1 VGTVALRMLF
11 GDPGKYLGLV
21 FGIAFATLLMAQ
33 QAGLFAG
40 IIGRTVSQIVDVR
53 EADLWVMDSRVR
65 YSDVNEPMT
74 DTQLY
79 RVRSVAGVAWA
90 LPFLRNMGTVRSP
103 DGILEQ
109 ILLLGVDDATLA
121 GVPPKFILGDLD
133 ALRAPDAMAI
143 DKSGFMRLWPG
154 VPLDLGRE
162 VEIND
167 RRVRVAAIV
176 DASAPFAT
184 SPVIFVKYSLALNLA
199 AQRRS
204 QLSYVIA
211 RAADGHDPAEV
222 AARIQAET
230 GLQATTTSGFARM
243 TVLYFLRNTG
253 IPINFGIT
261 IALGFIVGA
270 AIVGQTFFLFVVENL
285 KQFGALKAI
294 GVGNA
299 AILRMVLLQAGV
311 AAITGYSLGIGMAAA
326 FFHFVPQVSDALRG
340 LVLPWEVAS
349 GVAVAVLA
357 IIAVASLASVR
368 RVLVVDPA
376 IVFRG

>member
-1 VGTVALRMLF
+1 
-11 GDPGKYLGLV
+11 
-21 FGIAFATLLMAQ
+21 
-33 QAGLFAG
+33 
-40 IIGRTVSQIVDVR
+40 
-53 EADLWVMDSRVR
+53 
-65 YSDVNEPMT
+65 
-74 DTQLY
+74 
-79 RVRSVAGVAWA
+79 
-90 LPFLRNMGTVRSP
+90 
-103 DGILEQ
+103 
-109 ILLLGVDDATLA
+109 VDDATLA
-121 GVPPKFILGDLD
+121 GVPPKFLLGDLD

-154 VPLDLGRE
+154 APLDLGRE

-184 SPVIFVKYSLALNLA
+184 APVIFVKYSLALNLA

-211 RAADGHDPAEV
+211 RSADGHDPAEV
-222 AARIQAET
+222 AARIRAET
-230 GLQATTTSGFARM
+230 GLQATTTDGFARM

-294 GVGNA
+294 GVGNG

-326 FFHFVPQVSDALRG
+326 FFHFVPQVNDALRG

-357 IIAVASLASVR
+357 IIAVASFASVR

>member
-1 VGTVALRMLF
+1 MGTVALRMLF

-33 QAGLFAG
+33 QAGLFMG
-40 IIGRTVSQIVDVR
+40 ILGRTVSQIVDVR
-53 EADLWVMDSRVR
+53 EADLWVMDPRVK

-90 LPFLRNMGTVRSP
+90 LPFLRTMGTVRSP
-103 DGILEQ
+103 EGILEQ
-109 ILLLGVDDATLA
+109 ILLIGVDDATLA
-121 GVPPKFILGDLD
+121 GVPPKFLLGDLD
-133 ALRAPDAMAI
+133 ALRGPDAMAI
-143 DKSGFMRLWPG
+143 DKSGFHRLWPG
-154 VPLDLGRE
+154 EPLDLGRE

-176 DASAPFAT
+176 DAAAPFAT
-184 SPVIFVKYSLALNLA
+184 APVIFARYSLALNLA

-204 QLSYVIA
+204 MLSYVIA
-211 RAADGHDPAEV
+211 RAGPGADANEV
-222 AARIQAET
+222 AARISAET
-230 GLQATTTSGFARM
+230 GLQALTSQGFARM

-326 FFHFVPQVSDALRG
+326 FFEFVPRVNDALRG
-340 LVLPWEVAS
+340 LVLPWEVAT
-349 GVAVAVLA
+349 GVGIAVLA
-357 IIAVASLASVR
+357 IIAVASFASVR

>member
-1 VGTVALRMLF
+1 MGTVALRMLF

-33 QAGLFAG
+33 QAALFVGLL
-40 IIGRTVSQIVDVR
+40 GRTVSQVLDVR
-53 EADLWVMDSRVR
+53 EAEIWVMDPRVR
-65 YSDVNEPMT
+65 YSEVSEPMT

-90 LPFLRNMGTVRSP
+90 LPFYRAMGTMRSP
-103 DGILEQ
+103 EGILEQ
-109 ILLLGVDDATLA
+109 IILLGVDDVTLA
-121 GVPPKFILGDLD
+121 GIPPKFLLGDLD
-133 ALRAPDAMAI
+133 SLRAPNAIAI
-143 DKSGFMRLWPG
+143 DRAGYARLWPG
-154 VPLDLGRE
+154 APLELGRE
-162 VEIND
+162 MEIND
-167 RRVRVAAIV
+167 RRVRLAAVV
-176 DASAPFAT
+176 DAAPPFAT
-184 SPVIFVKYSLALNLA
+184 APVIFTRYGFALELA
-199 AQRRS
+199 APRRS

-211 RAADGHDPAEV
+211 RAAPGEDAVGV
-222 AARIQAET
+222 AARISAET
-230 GLQATTTSGFARM
+230 GLQALTSDGFARM
-243 TVLYFLRNTG
+243 TVTYFLRNTG

-299 AILRMVLLQAGV
+299 SILRMVLLQAGV
-311 AAITGYSLGIGMAAA
+311 AAITGYSLGIGLAAA
-326 FFHFVPQVSDALRG
+326 FFHFVAQASDALRG
-340 LVLPWEVAS
+340 LILPWEIAA
-349 GVAVAVLA
+349 GVALAVLF
-357 IIAVASLASVR
+357 IIAVASFASLR

>member
-1 VGTVALRMLF
+1 MGKVALRMLF

-21 FGIAFATLLMAQ
+21 FGLAFATLLMAQ
-33 QAGLFAG
+33 QAALFVGLL
-40 IIGRTVSQIVDVR
+40 GRTVSQIMDVR
-53 EADLWVMDSRVR
+53 EADLWVMDPRVK
-65 YSDVNEPMT
+65 YSDVSEPMT

-90 LPFLRNMGTVRSP
+90 LPFYRAMGTARSRE
-103 DGILEQ
+103 GILEQ
-109 ILLLGVDDATLA
+109 IMLLGVDDSTLA
-121 GVPPKFILGDLD
+121 GIPPKFLLGDPD
-133 ALRAPDAMAI
+133 SLRAPNAIAI
-143 DKSGFMRLWPG
+143 DRAGFGRLWPG

-162 VEIND
+162 MEIND
-167 RRVRVAAIV
+167 RRVRVAAVV
-176 DASAPFAT
+176 DASPPFAT
-184 SPVIFVKYSLALNLA
+184 APVIFVRYSFALELA
-199 AQRRS
+199 APRRS

-211 RAADGHDPAEV
+211 RAAPGQDAAAV
-222 AARIQAET
+222 AARISAET
-230 GLQATTTSGFARM
+230 GLQATTSDGFARM
-243 TVLYFLRNTG
+243 TIGYFLRNTG

-294 GVGNA
+294 GVSNA

-311 AAITGYSLGIGMAAA
+311 AAATGYALGIGMAAA
-326 FFHFVPQVSDALRG
+326 FFHFVAEASEALRG
-340 LVLPWEVAS
+340 LVLPWEIAA
-349 GVAVAVLA
+349 GVAAAVLA
-357 IIAVASLASVR
+357 IIAVAGFASVR

>member
-1 VGTVALRMLF
+1 MGKVALRMLF

-33 QAGLFAG
+33 QAGLFVG
-40 IIGRTVSQIVDVR
+40 ILGRTVSQIVDVQ
-53 EADLWVMDSRVR
+53 EADLWVMDPRVK

-79 RVRSVAGVAWA
+79 RVRSVEGVAWA
-90 LPFLRNMGTVRSP
+90 LPFYRAMSTARSP
-103 DGILEQ
+103 GGILEQ
-109 ILLLGVDDATLA
+109 VMLLGVDDATLTGA
-121 GVPPKFILGDLD
+121 PRKIVLGAIEDL
-133 ALRAPDAMAI
+133 RQPDAIAI
-143 DKSGFMRLWPG
+143 DRAGFVRLWPD

-162 VEIND
+162 LEIND
-167 RRVRVAAIV
+167 RRVKVVAITEAG
-176 DASAPFAT
+176 APFTTA
-184 SPVIFVKYSLALNLA
+184 PVVAMRYSQALSVA
-199 AQRRS
+199 PPKRS

-211 RAADGHDPAEV
+211 RAAPGHDADAV
-222 AARIQAET
+222 AARIARDT
-230 GLQATTTSGFARM
+230 GLQATTRDGFVDM
-243 TVLYFLRNTG
+243 TMTYFLRNTG

-285 KQFGALKAI
+285 RQFGALKAI
-294 GVGNA
+294 GVGNL

-311 AAITGYSLGIGMAAA
+311 AAITGYSIGIGLAAA
-326 FFHFVPQVSDALRG
+326 FFEFVPKISIELRG
-340 LVLPWEVAS
+340 LALPAEVAI
-349 GVAVAVLA
+349 GVAAAVLL
-357 IIAVASLASVR
+357 IIAAASFASVR

>member
-21 FGIAFATLLMAQ
+21 FGIAFATLLMAH
-33 QAGLFAG
+33 QAGLFIG
-40 IIGRTVSQIVDVR
+40 ILGRTVSQIVDVR
-53 EADLWVMDSRVR
+53 EADIWVMDPRVK

-90 LPFLRNMGTVRSP
+90 LPFLRNMATVRSP
-103 DGILEQ
+103 GGILEQ
-109 ILLLGVDDATLA
+109 IVLLGVDDATLA
-121 GVPPKFILGDLD
+121 GVPPKFVLGDLD
-133 ALRAPDAMAI
+133 GLRAPDAIAI

-167 RRVRVAAIV
+167 RRVRVSAIV
-176 DASAPFAT
+176 DASAPCAT
-184 SPVIFVKYSLALNLA
+184 SPVIFARYSLALNLA

-211 RAADGHDPAEV
+211 RAAEGYDAAQV
-222 AARIQAET
+222 AARISAET
-230 GLQATTTSGFARM
+230 GLQATTSDGFARM

-311 AAITGYSLGIGMAAA
+311 AAITGYSLGIGMATA
-326 FFHFVPQVSDALRG
+326 FFQFVPRVNDALRG
-340 LVLPWEVAS
+340 LVLP
-349 GVAVAVLA
+349 
-357 IIAVASLASVR
+357 
-368 RVLVVDPA
+368 
-376 IVFRG
+376 